1 MKTTRGGFT
10 RGKAEYVP
18 GESNDAVL
26 SPDKAGGILVGD
38 WWVAEVQNDVEDG
51 TSIVVEANASLIAAA
66 FNAATEVEDMGYNGL
81 EAVKALPEILQA
93 LDFVI
98 AQYELD
104 PFLSQPAGGW
114 ESIPMLCLR
123 LKTDFMAHLA
133 RECTDRRV
141 IVVCHGHVIRALQL
155 EFESLGHDDFI
166 RLDSSDKPADK
177 IRNCQILWY
186 TRRDPDSGKVCGS
199 KLVAVRSVCPLLT
212 STNTHE
218 DFGWRRIQRQRY
230 SNKDLLLEVKKYPR
244 HIKG

>member
-104 PFLSQPAGGW
+104 PILGPLTRKARALP
-114 ESIPMLCLR
+114 IHTL
-123 LKTDFMAHLA
+123 LA
-133 RECTDRRV
+133 R
-141 IVVCHGHVIRALQL
+141 
-155 EFESLGHDDFI
+155 
-166 RLDSSDKPADK
+166 
-177 IRNCQILWY
+177 
-186 TRRDPDSGKVCGS
+186 
-199 KLVAVRSVCPLLT
+199 
-212 STNTHE
+212 
-218 DFGWRRIQRQRY
+218 
-230 SNKDLLLEVKKYPR
+230 
-244 HIKG
+244 IKGEGKEAQDE